1 MFINFTNLMKA
12 LLHKINLPQSRNQ
25 ITFWCSLLIIISVFT
40 SKFLITLGMIG
51 LIANAVL
58 HPTIYSRVQFFLKD
72 KIAMALTLLFFL
84 ILLSYFQSDNIGYWA
99 ERVRVK
105 LPFLI
110 LPFAISNLFPIE
122 KRKFEM
128 LLFIFWMSMVSFC
141 GYSIF
146 NFFMHYDAIMQS
158 YAAAHTLWTP
168 KDHIRFSLAVAC
180 SVWIGI
186 YLYRVQFYFKYK
198 WESQVWFYVSLLLII
213 YLHIL
218 AVRSGLLG
226 FYLSV
231 LYFVL
236 YFLIIKKDWKHA
248 LMTLISAAIICA
260 IAIFSSPTI
269 QTKMGYMR
277 YDIGEYLNGKNVQG
291 KSDAGRL
298 LSQEMGWNVLK
309 NNVWFGVGAGDVS
322 DEVKK
327 QYQQLHPEIEESQ
340 RFEPH
345 NQFLFTALGVGV
357 LGAIVFYA
365 CLFYLFFKNNNAKK
379 WVVAS
384 VFIIL
389 SSSFISETTLEIQI
403 GTTLFLFLILLL
415 HYQHKLETEI

>member
-1 MFINFTNLMKA
+1 
-12 LLHKINLPQSRNQ
+12 
-25 ITFWCSLLIIISVFT
+25 
-40 SKFLITLGMIG
+40 MIG

-58 HPTIYSRVQFFLKD
+58 HPNIYNRIQLFIKD
-72 KIAMALTLLFFL
+72 KIAVALTLLFFL
-84 ILLSYFQSDNIGYWA
+84 MLISYFQSDNVGYWA

-110 LPFAISNLFPIE
+110 LPFAMCILFPME
-122 KRKFEM
+122 KRKFEL
-128 LLFIFWMSMVSFC
+128 LLFVFWISIVSFC
-141 GYSIF
+141 VYSSF
-146 NFFMHYDAIMQS
+146 HFLLHYDAIIQS
-158 YAAAHTLWTP
+158 YAAAQTLWTP

-180 SVWIGI
+180 SVWVGI
-186 YLYRVQFYFKYK
+186 YLYRAEFYFKYK
-198 WESQVWFYVSLLLII
+198 WENQVWLYISLLQII

-231 LYFVL
+231 FYFIL

-248 LMTLISAAIICA
+248 LVTLMSAAIICA

-269 QTKMGYMR
+269 QTKIGYMR
-277 YDIGEYLNGKNVQG
+277 YDIAEYCSGKNVQG

-298 LSQEMGWNVLK
+298 MSQEMGWNVFKK
-309 NNVWFGVGAGDVS
+309 NVLIGVGMGDVE

-327 QYQQLHPEIEESQ
+327 QYAIFHPEIDNNQ

-345 NQFLFTALGVGV
+345 NQFLFTAVGVGIIGTAF
-357 LGAIVFYA
+357 LIIA
-365 CLFYLFFKNNNAKK
+365 LMLFFFQHKNYRK
-379 WVVAS
+379 WIVS
-384 VFIIL
+384 CVFIIL
-389 SSSFISETTLEIQI
+389 LSSFISETTLEIQI

-415 HYQHKLETEI
+415 HYQFKTLNEI

>member
-1 MFINFTNLMKA
+1 MKA
-12 LLHKINLPQSRNQ
+12 LINKLNLPESRNQ
-25 ITFWCSLLIIISVFT
+25 ITLWCSLLIIISIFT
-40 SKFLITLGMIG
+40 SKFLITIGMIG

-58 HPTIYSRVQFFLKD
+58 HPNIYNRVQLFIKD
-72 KIAMALTLLFFL
+72 KIGVALTLLFFL
-84 ILLSYFQSDNIGYWA
+84 MLISYFQSDNIGYWA

-110 LPFAISNLFPIE
+110 LPFALSNLFPIE
-122 KRKFEM
+122 KRKFEL
-128 LLFIFWMSMVSFC
+128 LLFVFWMSIVSFC
-141 GYSIF
+141 VYSSFHFLI
-146 NFFMHYDAIMQS
+146 HYDAIIQS
-158 YAAAHTLWTP
+158 YAAAQTLWTP
-168 KDHIRFSLAVAC
+168 KDHIRFSLAVAV

-186 YLYRVQFYFKYK
+186 YLYRTQFYFKKK
-198 WESQVWFYVSLLLII
+198 WESKIWFYVSLLLII

-236 YFLIIKKDWKHA
+236 FFLLIKKDWKHA
-248 LMTLISAAIICA
+248 LITLISAAIICA

-269 QTKMGYMR
+269 QTKIGYMR
-277 YDIGEYLNGKNVQG
+277 YDIGEYFSGKNVQG

-298 LSQEMGWNVLK
+298 MSQEMGWNVLK
-309 NNVWFGVGAGDVS
+309 NNILIGVGMGDVE

-327 QYQQLHPEIEESQ
+327 QYAVLHPEIDYSQ

-345 NQFLFTALGVGV
+345 NQFLFTAVGVGV
-357 LGAIVFYA
+357 LGAIFLIIA
-365 CLFYLFFKNNNAKK
+365 LMLIFFQHKNYRK
-379 WVVAS
+379 WIVS
-384 VFIIL
+384 CVFIIL
-389 SSSFISETTLEIQI
+389 LSSFISETTLEIQI

-415 HYQHKLETEI
+415 HYQFKNLNEI